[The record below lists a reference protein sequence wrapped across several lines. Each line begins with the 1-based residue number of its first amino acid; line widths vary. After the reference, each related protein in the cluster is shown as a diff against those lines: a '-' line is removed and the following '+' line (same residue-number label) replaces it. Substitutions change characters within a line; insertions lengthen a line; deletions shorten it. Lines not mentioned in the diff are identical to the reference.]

1 MDYGKQW
8 EAKFN
13 VQFNEQFN
21 KTKPTYL
28 LQRLYDQVTMYKD
41 VSQNP
46 ADFYAM
52 VNGKLV
58 YIECKETGE
67 GTLNFSKFAQ
77 LDRML
82 EKVQYPNVQ
91 AYVLIWF
98 RKKKQVIVVSAQEAD
113 KIRQEG
119 NKSIALTMLDKI
131 SYNIYEIPSVT
142 KVTYPDCDWSKLI
155 EVIDN
160 DGQIK

>member
-1 MDYGKQW
+1 MSADYGKAW
-8 EAKFN
+8 EQKFK
-13 VQFNEQFN
+13 EQFSSQFPN
-21 KTKPTYL
+21 KL
-28 LQRLYDQVTMYKD
+28 LERLYDQVTMYKD

-46 ADFYAM
+46 ADYYLFA
-52 VNGKLV
+52 KKTLT

-67 GTLNFSKFAQ
+67 GTLNFSKFPQ

-82 EKVQYPNVQ
+82 EKIKFDDVK

-98 RKKKQVIVVSAQEAD
+98 RKKQRVIVVSAQEAD
-113 KIRQEG
+113 RIRQAG
-119 NKSIALTMLDKI
+119 HKSIALSMLDKML
-131 SYNIYEIPSVT
+131 YNIYEIPSVT